1 MKKQT
6 DSCFEPQMTFGIST
20 LSANVF
26 LESSVKRVIVQMQDS
41 CHAVL
46 KQYAA
51 LYGWTMSEA
60 MYEAARYRI
69 HTNALACPKV
79 KALLDMHGKQLDP
92 RVSKS
97 CYGYDCYTCGKLE
110 ECKAGTFE
118 GTAPHL
124 DN

>member
-1 MKKQT
+1 M
-6 DSCFEPQMTFGIST
+6 PYGIST

-26 LESSVKRVIVQMQDS
+26 LSPAMKRVIVQMQDS

-69 HTNALACPKV
+69 HTNAQECPKV
-79 KALLDMHGKQLDP
+79 KAILDMHGKPLDP
-92 RVSKS
+92 RLNKE
-97 CYGYDCYTCGKLE
+97 CYGYQCYNCGKLE
-110 ECKAGTFE
+110 ECKAGTYK

-124 DN
+124 DNSWGVL